1 MKIMWTHEALLR
13 LREIKRYIAKDSPTR
28 AAQFI
33 QKIII
38 RTDTLIDNPESGR
51 IVPETSQANIREI
64 IYKNYRIVYRLRKE
78 YVEILTVFEGHMRLR
93 IEGINNL

>member
-1 MKIMWTHEALLR
+1 MWTHEALLR
-13 LREIKRYIAKDSPTR
+13 LREIKRYIAKDNPAR
-28 AAQFI
+28 AEQFI

-38 RTDTLIDNPESGR
+38 RTDTLIHNPESGR
-51 IVPETSQANIREI
+51 IVPEISQADIREI
-64 IYKNYRIVYRLRKE
+64 IYKNYRIVYRVRKE

>member
-1 MKIMWTHEALLR
+1 MWTHEALLR
-13 LREIKRYIAKDSPTR
+13 LREIKRYIAKDSSTR
-28 AAQFI
+28 AEQFI

-64 IYKNYRIVYRLRKE
+64 IYKIYRIVYRVRKE
-78 YVEILTVFEGHMRLR
+78 CVEILTVFEGHMRLR